1 MKERQPESI
10 DPRRAL
16 EAHLAAMAASAAAI
30 DDMLGRWA
38 QNWCRN
44 TVETALAADVHR
56 TQLLKTVI
64 TYDQLMDEEARL
76 SASLPERIA
85 AGLRSTAWRHL
96 QVDIHREGTG
106 TIMADLDYGT
116 WQETG
121 HKLPP
126 AYEPTVVKELARV
139 TQLLRKYGYRPDIT
153 PVGTKRR
160 YAAPPEA
167 IPTMETYYR
176 LSMRLPNLVTA
187 AEQAQRLAAR
197 DAAKW
202 DA

>member
-1 MKERQPESI
+1 
-10 DPRRAL
+10 
-16 EAHLAAMAASAAAI
+16 
-30 DDMLGRWA
+30 
-38 QNWCRN
+38 
-44 TVETALAADVHR
+44 
-56 TQLLKTVI
+56 
-64 TYDQLMDEEARL
+64 
-76 SASLPERIA
+76 
-85 AGLRSTAWRHL
+85 
-96 QVDIHREGTG
+96 
-106 TIMADLDYGT
+106 MADLDYGT